1 VNFLRFLRAKLASP
15 PDPFFVSRRS
25 RDRISALI
33 QAASANAR
41 ILNIGAGKTN
51 LGKNVLNVDIARSDS
66 VDVVASMMYL
76 PFRDDTID
84 LVIAQGVLEHVVD
97 VRAAMD
103 ECVRVI
109 RPGGL
114 FYAEIP
120 FLEPYHEAPI
130 DMRRTTLPGFE
141 QLCLPLKQVD
151 CGIHIGPAST
161 FTWFIRE
168 FLARLISGNDPVI
181 FRRVFSLI
189 GWLVFP
195 LKYADVVLE
204 QQESMHAIASSFYYV
219 GQKR

>member
-1 VNFLRFLRAKLASP
+1 VKTLRYLRAKLASP

-25 RDRISALI
+25 RNRLCALI
-33 QAASANAR
+33 RAVGADAR
-41 ILNIGAGKTN
+41 IVNVGAGKSD
-51 LGKNVLNVDIARSDS
+51 LGNNVLNVDIACSET
-66 VDVVASMMYL
+66 VDVVASVTCL
-76 PFRDDTID
+76 PFANDTID

-103 ECVRVI
+103 ECARVI
-109 RPGGL
+109 RPAGL
-114 FYAEIP
+114 FYAEVP

-130 DMRRTTLPGFE
+130 DMRRTTLRGFE

-161 FTWFIRE
+161 VTWLMRE
-168 FLARLISGNDPVI
+168 LIARLISGDNHEI
-181 FRRVFSLI
+181 FRRAFSLI

-195 LKYADVVLE
+195 LKYADVILE
-204 QQESMHAIASSFYYV
+204 RQKSMHAIASSFYYV